1 MRSIR
6 AASRWGRVFLKRLP
20 TCVQA
25 EDSREAKSERG
36 DAIVRE
42 NIELIAWLFLCVLYE
57 IVGTIVVSVY
67 G

>member
-42 NIELIAWLFLCVLYE
+42 NIEFNRMAVSLCPF
-57 IVGTIVVSVY
+57 
-67 G
+67 

>member
-6 AASRWGRVFLKRLP
+6 AASRWRPRFSQTVPHLRSGRRQSRG
-20 TCVQA
+20 QA
-25 EDSREAKSERG
+25 KGEG
-36 DAIVRE
+36 DIVRE
-42 NIELIAWLFLCVLYE
+42 NIELIAWLFLCVLFE